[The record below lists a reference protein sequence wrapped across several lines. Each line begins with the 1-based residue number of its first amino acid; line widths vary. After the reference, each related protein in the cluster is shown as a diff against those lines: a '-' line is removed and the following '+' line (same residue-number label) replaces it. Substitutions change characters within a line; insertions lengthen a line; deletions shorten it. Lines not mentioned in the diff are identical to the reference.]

1 MRRAVLPAFSAVS
14 SVLMLSCIEP
24 PPDDGIKVPPSNS
37 KPELEITSHLDGDSL
52 YEGYPVTFEGTASDV
67 DHTVSDLVVTWYV
80 GTEIA
85 CPAAQ
90 PDLAGLSTC
99 ETVLEIGDTEISGEV
114 TDAGGAKGSAS
125 LALDVM
131 ETDAPVATIESPVS
145 DVAYYIDHE
154 VWVSGQISDSED
166 AVEDLVYAWTSDL
179 DGDLDVGTGPDASG
193 LMEGQIYL
201 TEGTHLIS
209 LWVEDLVGKS
219 ANAEVEIT
227 VRPENTPPSCS
238 ITAPD
243 TGSASEES
251 ELIQFRAL
259 ISDPDVLTDKLTVQW
274 MSDVDGTLGSS
285 IPFPASE
292 ASLTFPYSDLT
303 VSTHAIAILVHD
315 EVGAACTDSIIYTIG
330 SPPQIT
336 LGSPLDGDLF
346 AHGDEITFSAT
357 VDPGEGTLVNMTM
370 DWTSDLSGQLNVDP
384 PDATTGASSFA
395 RSDLVAGN
403 HILTVTAS
411 SDLGFYDQRTVGFE
425 VNTRPT
431 PPTVSISPDPALTTD
446 ALVVSIDTPSYDA
459 EGTTPTY
466 TYAWTVGGT
475 ATAHATNL
483 LAAAETTRDEVWE
496 VTVTP
501 NDGTFGGPPG
511 TASLTV
517 SNTPPV
523 LSATAMTPTANTT
536 EATTFTCLTGTTS
549 DADGDTITTALSWS
563 VSGTDPGVTSNTL
576 DGTWFSKNDVV
587 ACIGTPNDGTDDGS
601 PVSSSSVTVENTAP
615 YISTVNITPTTAYAA
630 DVLSCAWS
638 GFTDVDSDTDVSTVV
653 WKLNGTPV
661 GTDST
666 LSGSF
671 VYSDIVRCEVT
682 PFDGTDS
689 GTTLHTQIVIGNT
702 APILAD
708 ATLSPDPVYEG
719 NTLLCSPGS
728 TTDADGTTSFSYL
741 YNWEVAGS
749 TVNVSTA
756 TGSLGSNHWNK
767 HEDVTCTVTPRDGT
781 DSGDPVTSNT
791 VTVSNSA
798 PVVASVSL
806 LPLIPTADDDLTCTA
821 GSGTDADP
829 GDQVVFSYAWTVAS
843 SVVSGETTDTLT
855 AASFAK
861 GQDVLCTVTPSDG
874 EDFGTG
880 VNSNTVTVGNSA
892 PSVSGVSI
900 TSDESDPTVAYAT
913 STLTCAWTDFTDADA
928 NDTDQSEITWFVG
941 STSVGT
947 GTTLS
952 GGFFHP
958 QQVRCTVAPYDGET
972 YGSTVSVDLDITNSA
987 PVVASVSLTP
997 LTAHEGDEFT
1007 CTVGT
1012 LSDADNTTAFTT
1024 SYRWDVSGVDP
1035 GVSSST
1041 DTLRS
1046 NNFNRSDS
1054 VTCYITV
1061 NDGFDDS
1068 VEVASNTVDVLNT
1081 SPILA
1086 PGSVSVSP
1094 DPPSSED
1101 DLTCAHSPATDAD
1114 PGDNG
1119 NLTYTYDWVADGGPS
1134 PITAQVFPAANT
1146 SKGGSYTCSATP
1158 SDGLDSG
1165 ATVAASN
1172 VVTVNNT
1179 TPSIGAVTLT
1189 PNTAYAT
1196 NTLNCS
1202 YGGYSDADGDADQ
1215 STYDWTVDG
1224 VSQGTGTLSS
1234 TTPVTSTLSG
1244 VFVHANLVTCTVT
1257 AYDGQA
1263 QGNSISESVTI
1274 LNSAPTLVVVRL
1286 NPAQIFES
1294 TTVSCLAQQIS
1305 DADGTTAFNYT
1316 YAWYRNTANLSVTS
1330 STLTGIYFD
1339 KGDDLQC
1346 ALTASDGTDSS
1357 NTVLSTPII
1366 TVKNSKP
1373 SISAVTVTPSPVAE
1387 TENLLCL
1394 ASGWNDADGDLDQTA
1409 YEWTITD
1416 TTGTSSYGEGFDP
1429 GTGGRILYSTDTV
1442 EDDIVTCTVTPN
1454 DGQEDGTALSD
1465 FSQVGNDRPSAPSL
1479 SIGPTSPVAGL
1490 DDLYCQIT
1498 LPSSDPNGDSISY
1511 TFTWT
1516 VDGTEFTGTSTTTY
1530 TDDTVPGSATSPGE
1544 NWTCLVVANDGLLDA
1559 LYTSDDTVNVQ

>member
-1 MRRAVLPAFSAVS
+1 MRRAVLPVFSAVS
-14 SVLMLSCIEP
+14 SILMLSCIEP

-37 KPELEITSHLDGDSL
+37 KPELEITSHVDGDSL
-52 YEGYPVTFEGTASDV
+52 YEGYPVTLQGTASDV

-99 ETVLEIGDTEISGEV
+99 EIVLELGDTEISGEV
-114 TDAGGAKGSAS
+114 TDAGGAKGSAAV
-125 LALDVM
+125 ALTVM
-131 ETDAPVATIESPVS
+131 ETDAPVPTIESPVS

-166 AVEDLVYAWTSDL
+166 AVEDLVYTWTSNL
-179 DGDLDVGTGPDASG
+179 DGELDLGADPDASG
-193 LMEGQIYL
+193 VMEGQLYL
-201 TEGTHLIS
+201 SEGAHVIT

-219 ANAEVEIT
+219 ATAEVEIT

-243 TGSASEES
+243 TGSASEEDN
-251 ELIQFRAL
+251 LIQFRAL
-259 ISDPDVLTDKLTVQW
+259 ISDPDVLTDKLTVEW

-285 IPFPASE
+285 IPFPATE
-292 ASLTFPYSDLT
+292 ATLTFPYSDLT

-336 LGSPLDGDLF
+336 MGSPLSGDLF
-346 AHGDEITFSAT
+346 AHGDEIAFSAT
-357 VDPGEGTLVNMTM
+357 VDPGEGTLANMTM
-370 DWTSDLSGQLNVDP
+370 DWTSDLSGLLHADP
-384 PDATTGASSFA
+384 PDGTTGVSSFA
-395 RSDLVAGN
+395 RSDLGAGT
-403 HILTVTAS
+403 HALTVTAT
-411 SDLGFYDQRTVGFE
+411 SDLGFYDQRTVVFE

-431 PPTVSISPDPALTTD
+431 PPTISISPNTALTTD
-446 ALVVSIDTPSYDA
+446 ALVVNIDTPSYDA

-496 VTVTP
+496 VTATP
-501 NDGTFGGPPG
+501 NDGTFDGPPG
-511 TASLTV
+511 TASLTI
-517 SNTPPV
+517 SNTPP
-523 LSATAMTPTANTT
+523 LLAAMAMTPTVNTT

-549 DADGDTITTALSWS
+549 DADSDAVTTTVSWS
-563 VSGTDPGVTSNTL
+563 VSGTDPGITADTL

-587 ACIGTPNDGTDDGS
+587 ACVGTPNDGTDDGAA
-601 PVSSSSVTVENTAP
+601 VTSSSVTVANTAP
-615 YISTVNITPTTAYAA
+615 YISTVNITPSTAYTA
-630 DVLSCAWS
+630 DVLTCTWS
-638 GFTDVDSDTDVSTVV
+638 GFTDGDGDTDASTVV
-653 WKLNGTPV
+653 WKINGTQV
-661 GTDST
+661 GTDPT
-666 LSGSF
+666 LTGGF
-671 VYSDIVRCEVT
+671 VYSDLVRCEVT

-689 GTTLHTQIVIGNT
+689 GTTLNTQIVIANT
-702 APILAD
+702 SPILAD
-708 ATLSPDPVYEG
+708 VSLGPDPAFEG
-719 NTLLCSPGS
+719 DTLLCSPGS
-728 TTDADGTTSFSYL
+728 TTDADGTTNFSYL
-741 YNWEVAGS
+741 YSWEVAGNAVS
-749 TVNVSTA
+749 ASTA
-756 TGSLGSNHWNK
+756 TSSLGSNHWDK

-781 DSGDPVTSNT
+781 DSGDPVISNT

-806 LPLIPTADDDLTCTA
+806 LPLLPTADDDLTCTA
-821 GSGTDADP
+821 GSGTDADS
-829 GDQVVFSYAWTVAS
+829 GDQVVFSYTWTVDS
-843 SVVSGETTDTLT
+843 SVVTGETTDTLT

-861 GQDVLCTVTPSDG
+861 GQDVYCTVTPSDG
-874 EDFGTG
+874 EDSGSG
-880 VNSNTVTVGNSA
+880 VDSNTLTVGNSA

-900 TSDESDPTVAYAT
+900 TSDESDSTVAYAT
-913 STLTCAWTDFTDADA
+913 STVTCSWTDFTDADA
-928 NDTDQSEITWFVG
+928 GDTDQSEITWYVS
-941 STSVGT
+941 STVVGT

-952 GGFFHP
+952 GAFAHP
-958 QQVRCTVAPYDGET
+958 QQIRCTVAPYDGET
-972 YGSTVSVDLDITNSA
+972 YGSTVSVDLDVTNSA

-1007 CTVGT
+1007 CTAGT
-1012 LSDADNTTAFTT
+1012 ISDADNTTAFTT

-1035 GVSSST
+1035 GVSNST

-1054 VTCYITV
+1054 VTCYITIS
-1061 NDGFDDS
+1061 DGFNDS
-1068 VEVASNTVDVLNT
+1068 LEVASNTVNVLNT
-1081 SPILA
+1081 APILA

-1119 NLTYTYDWVADGGPS
+1119 NLTYTYDWVADGSPS
-1134 PITAQVFPAANT
+1134 PLTAQVFSAANT

-1158 SDGLDSG
+1158 TDGLDAG
-1165 ATVAASN
+1165 ATVAAFN

-1196 NTLNCS
+1196 TTLNCS
-1202 YGGYSDADGDADQ
+1202 YGGYADADGDTDQ

-1224 VSQGTGTLSS
+1224 VSQGAGTLSS

-1244 VFVHANLVTCTVT
+1244 LFVHANVVVCTVT

-1263 QGNSISESVTI
+1263 QGNALSDSVTI
-1274 LNSAPTLVVVRL
+1274 LNTAPTLVTVRL
-1286 NPAQIFES
+1286 DPNTIFE
-1294 TTVSCLAQQIS
+1294 TTVVSCLPQQIS
-1305 DADGTTAFNYT
+1305 DADGTTSFNFT
-1316 YAWYRNTANLSVTS
+1316 YAWYKNTANLNVTS
-1330 STLTGIYFD
+1330 STLTGIYFN
-1339 KGDDLQC
+1339 KLDDLQC

-1357 NTVLSTPII
+1357 NTVLSNPIE
-1366 TVKNSKP
+1366 VKNSKP
-1373 SISAVTVTPSPVAE
+1373 SISAVTVTPSPVAQ
-1387 TENLLCL
+1387 TENLLCI
-1394 ASGWNDADGDLDQTA
+1394 ASGWSDSDGDLDQTS

-1416 TTGTSSYGEGFDP
+1416 SSGSSSYGEGFDP
-1429 GTGGRILYSTDTV
+1429 GAGGRILYSTDTV
-1442 EDDIVTCTVTPN
+1442 EDDIVTCTVTPH
-1454 DGQEDGTALSD
+1454 DGQEAGTALSD
-1465 FSQVGNDRPSAPSL
+1465 FSQVGNDRPSAPTL
-1479 SIGPTSPVAGL
+1479 SIGPTSPTGGL
-1490 DDLYCQIT
+1490 DDLYCQVT
-1498 LPSSDPNGDSISY
+1498 LASSDPNGDSVSY

-1516 VDGTEFTGTSTTTY
+1516 VDGVEFTGGSTTTY
-1530 TDDTVPGSATSPGE
+1530 TNDTVPGSATSAGE
-1544 NWTCLVVANDGLLDA
+1544 NWTCSVVANDGLLDA
-1559 LYTSDDTVNVQ
+1559 LFTPDDTVNVQ

>member
-1 MRRAVLPAFSAVS
+1 
-14 SVLMLSCIEP
+14 MLSCIEP

-37 KPELEITSHLDGDSL
+37 KPELVITSHLDGEAL
-52 YEGYPVTFEGTASDV
+52 FEGYPVTFQGTASDV

-90 PDLAGLSTC
+90 PDPEGLSAC
-99 ETVLEIGDTEISGEV
+99 DIVLEVGDTEVSGEV
-114 TDAGGAKGSAS
+114 TDAGGAKGSA
-125 LALDVM
+125 LVALTVM
-131 ETDAPVATIESPVS
+131 ETEAPVPTIESPVS

-154 VWVSGQISDSED
+154 VWISGQVSDSED
-166 AVEDLVYAWTSDL
+166 AVEDLVYSWTSDL
-179 DGDLDVGTGPDASG
+179 DGDLDLGSEPDANG
-193 LMEGQIYL
+193 AMEGQIFL
-201 TEGTHLIS
+201 TEGNHVIT

-219 ANAEVEIT
+219 ATAEVEIT
-227 VRPENTPPSCS
+227 VRPENTAPSCS
-238 ITAPD
+238 ITAPN
-243 TGSASEES
+243 TGSASEED

-259 ISDPDVLTDKLTVQW
+259 ISDPDVLTDKLTVEW

-285 IPFPASE
+285 IPFPAAE

-336 LGSPLDGDLF
+336 IASPLDGDLF

-357 VDPGEGTLVNMTM
+357 VDPGEGSLTNMTM
-370 DWTSDLSGQLNVDP
+370 DWTSDLSGQLHVDP

-403 HILTVTAS
+403 HVLTITAT
-411 SDLGFYDQRTVGFE
+411 SDLGFYDQRTVVFE

-446 ALVVSIDTPSYDA
+446 ALVVNIDTPSYDA
-459 EGTTPTY
+459 EGLTPTY
-466 TYAWTVGGT
+466 TYAWTVDGT
-475 ATAHATNL
+475 ATAHATDL
-483 LAAAETTRDEVWE
+483 LPAAETTRDEVWE

-501 NDGTFGGPPG
+501 SDGTFDGPPG
-511 TASLTV
+511 TASLTI

-523 LSATAMTPTANTT
+523 LAAMAMTPTTNVT

-549 DADGDTITTALSWS
+549 DADGDTVATTLSWS
-563 VSGTDPGVTSNTL
+563 VSGVDPGVTTDTL

-587 ACIGTPNDGTDDGS
+587 ACIGTPNDGTDDGTA
-601 PVSSSSVTVENTAP
+601 VTSSSVTVANTAP
-615 YISTVNITPTTAYAA
+615 QISTVNITPSTAYAA
-630 DVLSCAWS
+630 DILTCAWS
-638 GFTDVDSDTDVSTVV
+638 GFTDVDSDTDLSTVS
-653 WKLNGTPV
+653 WTINGTPA
-661 GTDST
+661 GSDPT
-666 LSGSF
+666 LSGGF
-671 VYSDIVRCEVT
+671 TYSDLVRCDVT

-689 GTTLHTQIVIGNT
+689 GTTLHTQISIANT

-708 ATLSPDPVYEG
+708 ASLGPDPAYEG
-719 NTLLCSPGS
+719 DTLLCSPGS
-728 TTDADGTTSFSYL
+728 TTDADGTTNFSYL
-741 YNWEVAGS
+741 HSWEVAGS

-767 HEDVTCTVTPRDGT
+767 HEAVTCTVTPRDGT
-781 DSGDPVTSNT
+781 DSGDSVVSNT

-806 LPLIPTADDDLTCTA
+806 LPLVPTADDDLTCTA
-821 GSGTDADP
+821 GSGSDVDP
-829 GDQVVFSYAWTVAS
+829 GDSVTFSYAWTVAG
-843 SVVSGETTDTLT
+843 SVVTAETTDTLT
-855 AASFAK
+855 SASFAK
-861 GQDVLCTVTPSDG
+861 GEDVLCTVTPSDG
-874 EDFGTG
+874 EADGSG
-880 VNSNTVTVGNSA
+880 VDSNTVTVGNSA

-900 TSDESDPTVAYAT
+900 TSDETDSSVAYAG
-913 STLTCAWTDFTDADA
+913 STLTCSWTDFTDSDA
-928 NDTDQSEITWFVG
+928 NDTDQSEVTWYVG
-941 STSVGT
+941 GTSVGT
-947 GTTLS
+947 GTTLA
-952 GGFFHP
+952 GAFAHP

-972 YGSTVSVDLDITNSA
+972 YGSTVSVDLNITNSA
-987 PVVASVSLTP
+987 PVVASASLTP

-1007 CTVGT
+1007 CTAGT
-1012 LSDADNTTAFTT
+1012 VSDADNTTAFTT
-1024 SYRWDVSGVDP
+1024 TYRWDVSGVDP
-1035 GVSSST
+1035 GVSNST

-1068 VEVASNTVDVLNT
+1068 AEAASNTVNVLNT
-1081 SPILA
+1081 APILA

-1119 NLTYTYDWVADGGPS
+1119 NLTYSYAWVADGSAS
-1134 PITAQVFPAANT
+1134 PITSQVFSSTNT
-1146 SKGGSYTCSATP
+1146 TKGGSYTCSATP

-1172 VVTVNNT
+1172 IVTVNNT

-1189 PNTAYAT
+1189 PSTAYAT
-1196 NTLNCS
+1196 TTLTCG
-1202 YGGYSDADGDADQ
+1202 YGGYSDADGDSDQ
-1215 STYDWTVDG
+1215 STYNWTVDG
-1224 VSQGTGTLSS
+1224 VSKGTGTLSS
-1234 TTPVTSTLSG
+1234 TTPITSTLSG
-1244 VFVHANLVTCTVT
+1244 VFVHNNNVTCTVT
-1257 AYDGQA
+1257 ANDGQA

-1274 LNSAPTLVVVRL
+1274 LNSAPTLVQVRL
-1286 NPAQIFES
+1286 NPTQIFET

-1305 DADGTTAFNYT
+1305 DADGTTTFNYT
-1316 YAWYRNTANLSVTS
+1316 YAWYRDAANLNVTS
-1330 STLTGIYFD
+1330 STLTGVYFS

-1357 NTVLSTPII
+1357 NTVLSTPVI

-1387 TENLLCL
+1387 TENLLCI
-1394 ASGWNDADGDLDQTA
+1394 ASGWSDADGDLDQTA

-1416 TTGTSSYGEGFDP
+1416 STGSSSYGEGDDP

-1454 DGQEDGTALSD
+1454 DGQENGTALSD
-1465 FSQVGNDRPSAPSL
+1465 FSQVGNDRPSAPTL
-1479 SIGPTSPVAGL
+1479 SVSPTSPTGGV
-1490 DDLYCQIT
+1490 DDLVCQIT
-1498 LPSSDPNGDSISY
+1498 LPSSDPDGDTINY

-1516 VDGTEFTGTSTTTY
+1516 VDGVEFTGTSTTTY
-1530 TDDTVPGSATSPGE
+1530 TDDTVPGSATTAGE
-1544 NWTCLVVANDGLLDA
+1544 NWTCSVVANDGLLDA

>member
-1 MRRAVLPAFSAVS
+1 MRRAFLPVFSAVS
-14 SVLMLSCIEP
+14 SILLLSCIEP

-37 KPELEITSHLDGDSL
+37 KPELEITSHVDGDSL
-52 YEGYPVTFEGTASDV
+52 YEGYPVTFQGTASDV

-90 PDLAGLSTC
+90 PDLEGLSTC
-99 ETVLEIGDTEISGEV
+99 EIVLEVGDTEISGEV
-114 TDAGGAKGSAS
+114 TDAGGAKGSA
-125 LALDVM
+125 LVVLTVM
-131 ETDAPVATIESPVS
+131 ETDAPVPLIESPVS

-166 AVEDLVYAWTSDL
+166 AVEDLVYTWTSDL
-179 DGDLDVGTGPDASG
+179 DGELDLGAVPDASG
-193 LMEGQIYL
+193 VMEGQLYL

-219 ANAEVEIT
+219 ATAEVEIT
-227 VRPENTPPSCS
+227 VRPENTAPSCS

-243 TGSASEES
+243 TGSASEEA

-259 ISDPDVLTDKLTVQW
+259 ISDPDVLTDKLSVEW

-285 IPFPASE
+285 IPFPAAE

-336 LGSPLDGDLF
+336 MVSPLDGDLF
-346 AHGDEITFSAT
+346 AHGDEIAFSAA
-357 VDPGEGTLVNMTM
+357 VDPGEGTLANMTM
-370 DWTSDLSGQLNVDP
+370 DWTSDLSGQLHTDP
-384 PDATTGASSFA
+384 PDATTGLSSFA
-395 RSDLVAGN
+395 RSDLVAGD
-403 HILTVTAS
+403 HILTVTAT
-411 SDLGFYDQRTVGFE
+411 SDLGFYDQRSVVFE

-431 PPTVSISPDPALTTD
+431 PPTISISPDPALTTD
-446 ALVVSIDTPSYDA
+446 AMVVNIDTPSYDA
-459 EGTTPTY
+459 EGNTLTY
-466 TYAWTVGGT
+466 TYAWTVDGT

-483 LAAAETTRDEVWE
+483 LAAAETTKDEVWE

-501 NDGTFGGPPG
+501 NDGTFDGPPG
-511 TASLTV
+511 TASLTIAN
-517 SNTPPV
+517 SPPV
-523 LSATAMTPTANTT
+523 LSAMAMTPTANAT

-549 DADGDTITTALSWS
+549 DADGDTVTTSLSWS
-563 VSGTDPGVTSNTL
+563 VSGTDPGVTTNSL
-576 DGTWFSKNDVV
+576 DGTSFSKNDVV
-587 ACIGTPNDGTDDGS
+587 ACLGTPNDGTDDGS
-601 PVSSSSVTVENTAP
+601 GVTSTSVTVANTP
-615 YISTVNITPTTAYAA
+615 PSISAVNITPATAYSA
-630 DVLSCAWS
+630 DVLSCGWS
-638 GFTDVDSDTDVSTVV
+638 GFADTDDDSDESTVV
-653 WKLNGTPV
+653 WKINGTQV
-661 GTDST
+661 GTEAT
-666 LSGSF
+666 LSGGF

-682 PFDGTDS
+682 PDDGTDS
-689 GTTLHTQIVIGNT
+689 GTTLSTQIAIANT
-702 APILAD
+702 APIVAD
-708 ATLSPDPVYEG
+708 ASLGPDPAYEG
-719 NTLLCSPGS
+719 DTLLCSPGS

-741 YNWEVAGS
+741 YAWEAAGS
-749 TVNVSTA
+749 AVSVSTA
-756 TGSLGSNHWNK
+756 TNSLGSNHWDK
-767 HEDVTCTVTPRDGT
+767 HEEVTCTVTPRDGT
-781 DSGDPVTSNT
+781 DSGDPVVSNT

-798 PVVASVSL
+798 PGVASVSL
-806 LPLIPTADDDLTCTA
+806 LPLVPSAEDDLTCTA

-829 GDQVVFSYAWTVAS
+829 GDSVVFSYAWTVDSTA
-843 SVVSGETTDTLT
+843 VSTATTDTLT
-855 AASFAK
+855 SADFAK
-861 GQDVLCTVTPSDG
+861 GQDVYCTVTPSDG
-874 EDFGTG
+874 EDSGTG
-880 VNSNTVTVGNSA
+880 VDSNTVTVGNSA
-892 PSVSGVSI
+892 PTVSGVSI
-900 TSDESDPTVAYAT
+900 TSDETDPTVAYAD
-913 STLTCAWTDFTDADA
+913 STVTCSWTDFTDADA
-928 NDTDQSEITWFVG
+928 GDTDQSEVTWYVG
-941 STSVGT
+941 GTSVGT
-947 GTTLS
+947 GTTLAGAFS
-952 GGFFHP
+952 HP

-972 YGSTVSVDLDITNSA
+972 YGNTVSVDLDVTNSA
-987 PVVASVSLTP
+987 PVVASASLTP

-1007 CTVGT
+1007 CAAGT
-1012 LSDADNTTAFTT
+1012 ISDADNTTTFTT
-1024 SYRWDVSGVDP
+1024 SYRWDVTGVDP
-1035 GVSSST
+1035 GVSNST

-1061 NDGFDDS
+1061 FDGFDDS
-1068 VEVASNTVDVLNT
+1068 LEVASNTVFVLNT
-1081 SPILA
+1081 APILA

-1119 NLTYTYDWVADGGPS
+1119 NLTYSYDWVADGNAS

-1146 SKGGSYTCSATP
+1146 SKGGNYTCSATP

-1165 ATVAASN
+1165 TTVAASN
-1172 VVTVNNT
+1172 VVLVNNT

-1189 PNTAYAT
+1189 PSTAYAT
-1196 NTLNCS
+1196 TTLNCS
-1202 YGGYSDADGDADQ
+1202 YGGYDDADGDTDQ

-1224 VSQGTGTLSS
+1224 VSQGSGALSS

-1244 VFVHANLVTCTVT
+1244 VFVHNNNVICTVT

-1286 NPAQIFES
+1286 NPSTIFEA

-1305 DADGTTAFNYT
+1305 DADGTTSFNYT
-1316 YAWYRNTANLSVTS
+1316 YAWYRDTANLNVTS

-1357 NTVLSTPII
+1357 NTVLSTPVI

-1373 SISAVTVTPSPVAE
+1373 SISAVTVNPSPVAE
-1387 TENLLCL
+1387 SENLLCI
-1394 ASGWNDADGDLDQTA
+1394 ASGWSDSDGDLDQTS
-1409 YEWTITD
+1409 YEWTISD
-1416 TTGTSSYGEGFDP
+1416 STGTSSYGEGFDP
-1429 GTGGRILYSTDTV
+1429 GTGGRILYYTDTV

-1454 DGQEDGTALSD
+1454 DGQENGTALSD
-1465 FSQVGNDRPSAPSL
+1465 FSQVGNERPSAPSL
-1479 SIGPTSPVAGL
+1479 SIGPTSPTGGL

-1498 LPSSDPNGDSISY
+1498 LPSTDPDGDSVSY
-1511 TFTWT
+1511 TFSWT
-1516 VDGTEFTGTSTTTY
+1516 VDGAGFTGASSTTY
-1530 TDDTVPGSATSPGE
+1530 TDDTVTGSNTSAGE
-1544 NWTCLVVANDGLLDA
+1544 NWTCSVVADDGLLDA